1 MRMPSI
7 SSGLAL
13 ASALLIAVPAAAHDG
28 GHRAGEEPLRAPIAG
43 VENDYWYD
51 YLSDIFE
58 AEQELQSDL
67 ARATDP
73 EDRNDAWDEY
83 RNELA
88 DARSDYAGE
97 MAERGYREG
106 IVTLGEGDR

>member
-1 MRMPSI
+1 MRI
-7 SSGLAL
+7 QFTAL
-13 ASALLIAVPAAAHDG
+13 GMAALIAAPAAAHDAS
-28 GHRAGEEPLRAPIAG
+28 GHTDSDLLSEPIAG
-43 VENDYWYD
+43 IENDYWFD
-51 YLSDIFE
+51 YLSDVTE

-83 RNELA
+83 RSELA

-106 IVTLGEGDR
+106 RVILGAGGR

>member
-1 MRMPSI
+1 MRIPS
-7 SSGLAL
+7 LAL
-13 ASALLIAVPAAAHDG
+13 GIAVLIAAPTAAYDG
-28 GHRAGEEPLRAPIAG
+28 RGHVEEIPLDAPIAG

-73 EDRNDAWDEY
+73 EDRNDAWEEY
-83 RNELA
+83 ENELA

-106 IVTLGEGDR
+106 RVILGEGDR

>member
-1 MRMPSI
+1 MRIPS
-7 SSGLAL
+7 LAF
-13 ASALLIAVPAAAHDG
+13 ASAILIAAPAAAHDRG
-28 GHRAGEEPLRAPIAG
+28 YPSDEEPLRAPIAG
-43 VENDYWYD
+43 VENDYWFD
-51 YLSDIFE
+51 YLSDVFE

-73 EDRNDAWDEY
+73 EDRNDAWAEY

-106 IVTLGEGDR
+106 LVTLGEGDR

>member
-1 MRMPSI
+1 MRNTI
-7 SSGLAL
+7 LAL
-13 ASALLIAVPAAAHDG
+13 GSALLIAAPAAAHD
-28 GHRAGEEPLRAPIAG
+28 RDYRSAEEPLRAPIAG
-43 VENDYWYD
+43 VENDYWFD
-51 YLSDIFE
+51 YLADIRE

-106 IVTLGEGDR
+106 RVILGAVDR

>member
-1 MRMPSI
+1 MRI
-7 SSGLAL
+7 QFTAL
-13 ASALLIAVPAAAHDG
+13 GMAALIAAPATAYDAG
-28 GHRAGEEPLRAPIAG
+28 GYSDADLLSEPIAG
-43 VENDYWYD
+43 VENDYWFD
-51 YLSDIFE
+51 YISDITE

-73 EDRNDAWDEY
+73 EDQNDAWDEY
-83 RNELA
+83 HSELA

-106 IVTLGEGDR
+106 RVILGTGDR